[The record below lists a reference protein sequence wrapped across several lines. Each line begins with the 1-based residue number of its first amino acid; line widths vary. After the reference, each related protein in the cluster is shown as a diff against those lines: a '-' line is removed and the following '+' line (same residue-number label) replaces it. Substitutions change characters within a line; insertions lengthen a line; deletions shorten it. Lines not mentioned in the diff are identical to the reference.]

1 MADIASPLELARQ
14 AIAAAKT
21 AADEGEAILRRT
33 QERYRLNLHPAEAQ
47 AERPRLPKPKL
58 INKPEPELP
67 EYVLTVAD
75 RVNVAAILAMMK
87 TVQAAKS
94 EGLRKAAYRD
104 VGFHLQELRHNR
116 DQAELATILWH
127 ECGLSLPRA
136 YQLMALATGAK
147 RLEQLRSEDR
157 TSHSKVKA
165 PLAESRPHQEQ
176 RRAHG

>member
-1 MADIASPLELARQ
+1 MADIVTPLDLARQ

-33 QERYRLNLHPAEAQ
+33 QERYQLNLRSGGAQ

-58 INKPEPELP
+58 IIKPEPELP
-67 EYVLTVAD
+67 EYVLTAAD
-75 RVNVAAILAMMK
+75 RVNVAAVVAMMK
-87 TVQAAKS
+87 TVHAAKS

-104 VGFHLQELRHNR
+104 VGLRLQELRHNR
-116 DQAELATILWH
+116 DQAELAAILWH

-136 YQLMALATGAK
+136 FQLMTLATGTK
-147 RLEQLRSEDR
+147 RLDPLRFEDCAPR
-157 TSHSKVKA
+157 NKVKA